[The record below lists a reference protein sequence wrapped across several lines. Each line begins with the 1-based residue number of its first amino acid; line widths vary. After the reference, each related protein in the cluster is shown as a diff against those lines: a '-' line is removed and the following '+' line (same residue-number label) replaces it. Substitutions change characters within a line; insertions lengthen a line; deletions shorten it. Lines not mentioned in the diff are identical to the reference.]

1 MLKKF
6 RRYLSLS
13 LVLLSASL
21 FVWAFLP
28 DRHQVII
35 KDITPVEMKVP
46 SGDARAL
53 SLLET
58 YQVRLEWPSS
68 MRIGNKAE
76 ITLVFTPAQSVIAS
90 TNLQPGS
97 GDVYNDFNIMV
108 EGRFETAGIKASP
121 DNPIRESL
129 PAGQTVKLRWEISAE
144 KARSYQNNTMWLSL
158 RYLPLNGD
166 PASQKPIF
174 IQEMDIQAT
183 SLWGISGPMAR
194 LMGGMGVV
202 SSVLVVIDDII
213 GVFKKWIRKLPR
225 RV

>member
-1 MLKKF
+1 MFRKF
-6 RRYLSLS
+6 RRYISLI

-21 FVWAFLP
+21 FVWAYLP
-28 DRHQVII
+28 DRYQVEI

-46 SGDARAL
+46 SSDASAL
-53 SLLET
+53 SLLDT

-68 MRIGNKAE
+68 MRIGDKAE
-76 ITLVFTPAQSVIAS
+76 ITLIFAPAQTVIAS
-90 TNLQPGS
+90 TNVQPGLA
-97 GDVYNDFNIMV
+97 DVYKDFNIMV

-121 DNPIRESL
+121 DNPIRESML
-129 PAGQTVKLRWEISAE
+129 AGQTVKLRWEISAE
-144 KARSYQNNTMWLSL
+144 KAKSYQNNTMWLSL

-202 SSVLVVIDDII
+202 SSVLVVLDDII
-213 GVFKKWIRKLPR
+213 GVFKMWIRKVT